1 MRKCDATNWRMNKKK
16 KERKVGKRV
25 KTRILFFQLKRND
38 IVMEGEGA
46 IWQKHFYSQKGPWFT
61 RCRIAPKT
69 YAAPMNPI
77 IFEKQME
84 ARGREIGENVL
95 KASITYFTP
104 VVCSRTPIRPNVSQ
118 AGNDLKRK
126 YANISS
132 IKLRLLSRY
141 VLIPGSR
148 DKKKKRETRRKRER
162 ES

>member
-1 MRKCDATNWRMNKKK
+1 
-16 KERKVGKRV
+16 
-25 KTRILFFQLKRND
+25 
-38 IVMEGEGA
+38 
-46 IWQKHFYSQKGPWFT
+46 
-61 RCRIAPKT
+61 
-69 YAAPMNPI
+69 MNPI

-84 ARGREIGENVL
+84 ARGCEIGENVL

-104 VVCSRTPIRPNVSQ
+104 VVCARTPIRYPNVSQ

-148 DKKKKRETRRKRER
+148 DKKNRKREKER
-162 ES
+162 KGKKKERVNFSPIEQNKQHRCDFKRAKVICHALVQEDYLFYKGSNIAGIYIYI

>member
-1 MRKCDATNWRMNKKK
+1 
-16 KERKVGKRV
+16 
-25 KTRILFFQLKRND
+25 
-38 IVMEGEGA
+38 
-46 IWQKHFYSQKGPWFT
+46 
-61 RCRIAPKT
+61 
-69 YAAPMNPI
+69 MNPI

-104 VVCSRTPIRPNVSQ
+104 VVCSRTPIGPNVSQ

-148 DKKKKRETRRKRER
+148 D
-162 ES
+162 